1 MKKNTIISI
10 LVILGILVIDQIL
23 KIWVKTTF
31 TYGQELNLIGERI
44 KLLFVENNGMAF
56 GMEIPGQ
63 WGKISLSLFRI
74 FAITILIHYLIKIIR
89 NGESTIFVVCISMII
104 AGATG
109 NLIDSL
115 FYGMIFSESTAF
127 EVAKIFPAEGGY
139 APFLH
144 GKVVDMFYCPIIKD
158 SAGETLFFKPIFNVA
173 DSSITVSVFLMII
186 FYKKIFYK
194 KKETSSSKDQENL
207 DTAPEQN
214 EIS

>member
-10 LVILGILVIDQIL
+10 LVILGILVIDQVL

-74 FAITILIHYLIKIIR
+74 FAITILIYYLVKIIR
-89 NGESTIFVVCISMII
+89 NGESPIFVVCISMII

-194 KKETSSSKDQENL
+194 KKETATSEEHENL
-207 DTAPEQN
+207 NTVPDQN
-214 EIS
+214 EV